1 MKSYNIKKIINIEDN
16 NINNILYSFNYN
28 IIIYSNSYIN
38 LYNLNINYD
47 NKLSKTKEIDIKNL
61 FLFNNDNE
69 LLIESYL
76 KLFVF
81 DYIKNLTKK
90 IIYIENRIMK
100 IIQNENT
107 FFILFDNDLISII
120 NNFSSKKLISNL
132 NIEIPN
138 KNINCFYYDKYN
150 KNLLYFY
157 KNCFYI
163 YK

>member
-1 MKSYNIKKIINIEDN
+1 
-16 NINNILYSFNYN
+16 
-28 IIIYSNSYIN
+28 
-38 LYNLNINYD
+38 
-47 NKLSKTKEIDIKNL
+47 
-61 FLFNNDNE
+61 
-69 LLIESYL
+69 
-76 KLFVF
+76 
-81 DYIKNLTKK
+81 
-90 IIYIENRIMK
+90 MK
-100 IIQNENT
+100 IIQNQNI

-138 KNINCFYYDKYN
+138 KNINLFYYDKYN